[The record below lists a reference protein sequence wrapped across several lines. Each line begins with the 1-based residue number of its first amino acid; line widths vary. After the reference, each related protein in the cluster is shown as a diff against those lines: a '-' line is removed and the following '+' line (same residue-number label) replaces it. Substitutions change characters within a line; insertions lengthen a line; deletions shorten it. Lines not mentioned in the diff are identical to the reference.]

1 MLLQQGLHLHIPHL
15 FQQLFAAG
23 TQRFARWFS
32 LKTAAGSIWLDRSPV
47 RAELFS
53 VERLETHAQ
62 TLAHSQPVTRNPIR
76 VPLLAQRL
84 TDNAAVL
91 LQAFRT
97 STAEVEAGRAVVP
110 AAEWLLDNYH
120 VVEQHIREIR
130 DHLPAHFY
138 RQLPKLATG
147 PFAGYP
153 RVFGVAWAYV
163 AHTDSHFDPVI
174 LQRFLKAYQQEQ
186 PLTIGELWAL
196 SLTLRIVLV
205 ENLRRLADQISVGLA
220 ERRSADKLALLL
232 QQNVTPLAQ
241 HQALATIKLP
251 LSDVFAAQMAKRLRD
266 ADPGQSLALDWLS
279 AQLGAQGSDV
289 DQVVQHSQQR
299 LGASNLSVRNVM
311 TSMQR
316 ISAIDWALLFEQVSL
331 VELRLCQQKTYPLMD
346 FASRNMYRS
355 AIEVLARGSDF
366 SEQQIAQMACEAAT
380 AAETAGSDMANTPMQ
395 DVGYYL
401 LGAGRSQFEQQLKFQ
416 PNWRLRLNNLVR
428 RAGVTGYLA
437 AIAAVTLI
445 LLLAAGTLLF
455 QVQLQFLAQ
464 GSAELLDPA
473 AALKAVPP
481 DLVWWVMLA
490 LLAVI
495 PFSELATALCQRLF
509 SYAVGPVILP
519 GLAFA
524 DGVPA
529 EYRTLV
535 VVPMLLTHEADIL
548 AQAERLEVHHLSGCS
563 GDLTFAL
570 LTDYLDANEQHGAA
584 DLPLLDL
591 AIGAIAHLN
600 QRYPAGPAGPRF
612 LLLHRQRLYN
622 PGEKKWM
629 GWERKRGKLT
639 ELNAL
644 LRGASDTSFIG
655 QPQLPVV
662 ATSHMAEAAST
673 SLSKVLSC
681 WVPKAVRYVITL
693 DADTQL
699 PRNAAFRLIGKMAH
713 PLNRPQFDPVSQ
725 RISSGYGILQ
735 PRVTPAL
742 ALDHVAS
749 RYQRLYT
756 GPAGID
762 PYAAAASDLY
772 QDLFGEGSFTGKGIY
787 DVDAFSAALSDR
799 IGENAMLSH
808 DLFEGVFARSGLA
821 SDVDVVEDFPARYE
835 VAAKRQHRW
844 VRGDWQLL
852 PWLLRSLLLPS
863 LELPQKLPA
872 LGRWKMLDNL
882 RRSLVSPTL
891 LAALFLLWCAPF
903 SLALSGTLLLLLTLF
918 IPNLLPLWGS
928 LWPQHSG
935 IQWRS
940 HLQQFTQ
947 DLHLALCR
955 FGMSSCLLVDESWRM
970 VSAISLT
977 LWRLAISRS
986 HLLQW
991 TTSAQTDRAAR
1002 LTMLGYY
1009 QSMWFSACLSLLA
1022 ALALCSQQSL
1032 LWLLLLPLVLSWL
1045 AAPMLVWWLSQPQP
1059 QFVHAPLSLQ
1069 QQQQFRLIARR
1080 TWRYFETFV
1089 TAHDHFLPPDNF
1101 QQQPKAQLAHR
1112 TSPTNIGLYL
1122 LAILSARDFG
1132 WISVAQALERL
1143 QQTFATLT
1151 LLTRY
1156 RGHFLNWY
1164 DSSDLRV
1171 LPPAYVSAVDSGNLA
1186 GHLITLANGCELWA
1200 QARTYCQNDLERQL
1214 QIQSWCD
1221 QLLLAQQA
1229 LVKLNNNQAYCCRN
1243 GAGERVLPLLQQLQ
1257 TGLSQLLSQL
1267 QAIDQSAVLSNEIL
1281 ASVQQAVTIALDGAN
1296 RLHNLVSFESPLAAN
1311 DDMTPLTTDV
1321 PGNMSGSGPETAAE
1335 THSQT
1340 PHNDPELAH
1349 QSATLWFYL
1358 TALHD
1363 SLLQTSLDQ
1372 DQLPAARQ
1380 EQNQQLFALAKQA
1393 RQLALEM
1400 DFAFLLAPDRD
1411 LLSIGYALETN
1422 QLDESCYDLLASEAR
1437 LASLFA
1443 IAKGDASSKHW
1454 FRLGRSATPLYRAS
1468 ALLSWSGSMFEYLM
1482 PSLVMRAPAGSLLEQ
1497 TNRLVVA
1504 RQIEYASTLQIP
1516 WGISESS
1523 YNARDLELTYQYS
1536 NFGVPGLGLKRG
1548 LAENLVIAPY
1558 ATALGAMVQP
1568 VAAIENFDK
1577 LAELGACGRYG
1588 FVEAIDFTK
1597 SRLRQ
1602 GQRFALV
1609 YSFMAHHQG
1618 MTLVAIANLLQQGQM
1633 RRRFHREPMIQACEL
1648 LLQERLPRHIAVNH
1662 PRAEEAKVSG
1672 VRDGI
1677 EVLTER
1683 RLTAQEH
1690 GAPVC
1695 HLLSNGHYALMLTAA
1710 GTGYSRWRHIA
1721 ITRWQEDSTMDAQ
1734 GSFILLRD
1742 VKSGSLYSPSLQPLP
1757 EQVFEMATPHDH
1769 QQKHQLTF
1777 GEDRAEFFVQ
1787 SPDLMLN
1794 LDVLVCAEDDGEVRR
1809 LTLVNRGNQS
1819 RQFDVMSYAEL
1830 VLTTVANDLAHP
1842 AFAKMFVQTE
1852 FDAATGALLAT
1863 RRLRSDRETT
1873 IWVAHF
1879 VVVEA
1884 STILPLQY
1892 QTSRAMFFGEAAN
1905 LAEAQ
1910 ALRSG
1915 KAWSDATGTV
1925 LDPVFA
1931 IKQRIELAPGKTA
1944 RLAFWTLV
1952 AESRAE
1958 LLLLV
1963 DRHNER
1969 SAFERAAM
1977 LAWTQAQVQLRYLAV
1992 NVAEAADFQRLAAPV
2007 LYADGRFRAPMAA
2020 IMRGAGAQSGLW
2032 QHSISGDLPIVLC
2045 HIDDIED
2052 LACLKQ
2058 LLQAHEYWGLKRLAV
2073 DFVIINEHA
2082 ASYVQDLQGA
2092 IENLVRNSQSR
2103 RAALVAQRNGKAAFN
2118 PVAGGQIYPL
2128 RADLMSVDSRALIQ
2142 SVARVVLYARRGL
2155 IGRQLGRLPQ
2165 VPMQQQLP
2173 QLRPLAM
2180 KRAAATPVLLP
2191 VILARPQQLEFD
2203 NGLAGFGLDGREY
2216 QIQQTGSNRTPM
2228 PWLNV
2233 IANQKFGFQV
2243 SADGSGYSW
2252 AINSREFQL
2261 TPWSNDPISDP
2272 IGEVLYVRDE
2282 QSLHWSC
2289 ATAKPKRDGGSYH
2302 CSHGVG
2308 YSRFEHQQQELALT
2322 LTQFVVMDEA
2332 LKISRLTIKNLA
2344 NRERNLSITGY
2355 VDWVLGRNRSL
2366 TAATL
2371 ITEFD
2376 SNAGFVLVRNPW
2388 SGAFGENFAFVA
2400 FSVPAS
2406 SWTCDRTEFIGRHGS
2421 LAAPQ
2426 ALRRRNKLSAS
2437 CGAGL
2442 DPCAALQLLQ
2452 TLAAGGETD
2461 VIFMLG
2467 QASSVAEAQALVQRF
2482 SKAGAAEQALAA
2494 VAAHWQPLLGA
2505 VQVKTP
2511 DRALDIMLNG
2521 WLLYQTLACRIYAR
2535 SAFYQSSGAYGFR
2548 DQLQD
2553 GMALSLCAPAITRQ
2567 HLLRAAGRQ
2576 FTAGD
2581 VQHWWLPHTG
2591 EGVRSRI
2598 SDDRIWLVFACTT
2611 YVNSSGDSSVWQERV
2626 GFLVGPPLNHD
2637 QHDAFFQPMHSDE
2650 TATLFEHCGRALD
2663 QSLSLLGEHG
2673 LPLMGGGD
2681 WNDGMDQVG
2690 IEGRGESVWLGWFVV
2705 KTLKLF
2711 LPLALKILADDT
2723 FAVNGYRDKL
2733 AVRIDRWQSALT
2745 AMIEALEQHSWD
2757 GEWYRR
2763 ATYDNGSWLGS
2774 TQSDE
2779 CQLDSIAQS
2788 FAQLSG
2794 AADPTRAAQAMDS
2807 VLQKLWLK
2815 PQQMLLLF
2823 KPPFDQTSNNPG
2835 YIKGYP
2841 PGLRENGGQYS
2852 HAAMWVVLALT
2863 SMRRGFEAHQ
2873 LLAQLNP
2880 IAHAL
2885 DKTALQTYQVEPYVV
2900 AADVYS
2906 VAPHQGRGGWTW
2918 YTGAAGWMYRSAIEG
2933 LLGIRRQGDSL
2944 WVKPCLPPQWPG
2956 YSAEIVIEQSR
2967 YQLNLVQLTAAE
2979 QVASLQ
2985 LDGLDVSTQP
2995 QYFQG
3000 MDTLVLPLD
3009 GKSHQLRW
3017 EFRSE
3022 IVSAADGATT
3032 TTP

>member
-1 MLLQQGLHLHIPHL
+1 MSFIPDSMQKL
-15 FQQLFAAG
+15 IRSGRNTLVG
-23 TQRFARWFS
+23 WMT
-32 LKTAAGSIWLDRSPV
+32 LKPPLMPIWQDRSPV

-53 VERLETHAQ
+53 VERLESHAL
-62 TLAHSQPVTRNPIR
+62 TLAQSQLISSKTIR
-76 VPLLAQRL
+76 VPLLAKRL
-84 TDNAAVL
+84 TENAAVL

-97 STAEVEAGRAVVP
+97 STAEVEAGRPVVP

-120 VVEQHIREIR
+120 IVEQQIREIR
-130 DHLPAHFY
+130 DHLPPHFY
-138 RQLPKLATG
+138 RQLPKLASG
-147 PFAGYP
+147 PFTGYP
-153 RVFGVAWAYV
+153 RIFGVAWAYV
-163 AHTDSHFDPVI
+163 AHTDSHFDPLI
-174 LQRFLKAYQQEQ
+174 LQRFLSAYQQQQ

-220 ERRSADKLALLL
+220 ERGKADTLAALLA
-232 QQNVTPLAQ
+232 QYNTAPLVSNHALLS
-241 HQALATIKLP
+241 HQALAAVTLP
-251 LSDVFAAQMAKRLRD
+251 LSDAFAAQMAKRLRD
-266 ADPGQSLALDWLS
+266 SDTGNSLAQDWLT
-279 AQLGAQGSDV
+279 AQLALQGRDV
-289 DQVVQHSQQR
+289 DQVVQQSQQR

-316 ISAIDWALLFEQVSL
+316 IAAIDWAEIFEQVSL
-331 VELRLCQQKTYPLMD
+331 VEFQLRQQNNYSQMD

-355 AIEVLARGSDF
+355 AIELLARGADF
-366 SEQQIAQMACEAAT
+366 SEQQVAQLACAAAQSAAMATGQA
-380 AAETAGSDMANTPMQ
+380 PLQ

-401 LGAGRSQFEQQLKFQ
+401 LGAGRCGFEQQLAFR
-416 PNWRLRLNNLVR
+416 PAWRVRLNDRVR
-428 RAGVTGYLA
+428 AAGIAGYLG
-437 AIAAVTLI
+437 AITGLTLLLLTGSAVLLQALLQQPEQI
-445 LLLAAGTLLF
+445 GADSAMGWGWWLVLLLLAI
-455 QVQLQFLAQ
+455 V
-464 GSAELLDPA
+464 
-473 AALKAVPP
+473 
-481 DLVWWVMLA
+481 
-490 LLAVI
+490 
-495 PFSELATALCQRLF
+495 PFSELATTLCQRLF
-509 SYAVGPVILP
+509 SAAIGPVILP
-519 GLAFA
+519 GLALV
-524 DGVPA
+524 DGVPT

-535 VVPMLLTHEADIL
+535 VVPMLLSDEMDIL
-548 AQAERLEVHHLSGCS
+548 AQVERLEVHHLSGRS

-570 LTDYLDANEQHGAA
+570 LTDYLDANEQHRAT
-584 DLPLLDL
+584 DLPLLNI
-591 AIGAIAHLN
+591 AINAIAQLN
-600 QRYPAGPAGPRF
+600 QLYPAGPAGPRF
-612 LLLHRQRLYN
+612 LLLHRQRLFN
-622 PGEKKWM
+622 SSEKKWM
-629 GWERKRGKLT
+629 GWERKRGKLA

-644 LRGASDTSFIG
+644 LRGATDTSFIG
-655 QPQLPVV
+655 QSQLPAAAV
-662 ATSHMAEAAST
+662 ASELQPTAAP
-673 SLSKVLSC
+673 VLSC
-681 WVPKAVRYVITL
+681 WVPTAVRYVITL

-699 PRNAAFRLIGKMAH
+699 PRDAAIRLIGKMAH
-713 PLNRPQFDPVSQ
+713 PLNQPQFDPVAQ
-725 RISSGYGILQ
+725 RIQSGYGILQ

-742 ALDHVAS
+742 VLDHAAS

-787 DVDAFSAALSDR
+787 DVDAFAAALSDR

-852 PWLLRSLLLPS
+852 PWLLRSLLLPCLVS
-863 LELPQKLPA
+863 QQKLPA

-891 LAALFLLWCAPF
+891 LAALLWLWCAPLP
-903 SLALSGTLLLLLTLF
+903 LALTGTLLLLGTLL

-928 LWPQHSG
+928 VWPQHSG
-935 IQWRS
+935 IQWRP
-940 HLQQFTQ
+940 HLQQCGQ

-955 FGMSSCLLVDESWRM
+955 FALSVCLLVDESWRM
-970 VSAISLT
+970 CSAIGIT
-977 LWRLAISRS
+977 LWRLSISRR

-991 TTSAQTDRAAR
+991 TTSAQNGSAAR
-1002 LTMLGYY
+1002 LTMVGYY
-1009 QSMWFSACLSLLA
+1009 QSMWFSTTLALLA
-1022 ALALCSQQSL
+1022 ALMLVTQPSGW
-1032 LWLLLLPLVLSWL
+1032 WLLLLPLVLCWL
-1045 AAPMLVWWLSQPQP
+1045 AAPALVWWLSQPQP
-1059 QFVHAPLSLQ
+1059 QFVTAPLNAT

-1089 TAHDHFLPPDNF
+1089 TAQDHFLPPDNF

-1122 LAILSARDFG
+1122 LAIVSARDFG
-1132 WISVAQALERL
+1132 WISLAQALVRL
-1143 QQTFATLT
+1143 EQTFATLA

-1200 QARTYCQNDLERQL
+1200 QARTFHQADLDQQL
-1214 QIQSWCD
+1214 LSQSWSD

-1229 LVKLNNNQAYCCRN
+1229 LTELLDNPGFCCRH
-1243 GAGERVLPLLQQLQ
+1243 APVEQVLPQQQQLQ
-1257 TGLSQLLSQL
+1257 LLLNELSLQL
-1267 QAIDQSAVLSNEIL
+1267 QAIDPLPLVVNEALALLQNTAQSTVKQAIDAAVLLQSLLL
-1281 ASVQQAVTIALDGAN
+1281 AVNATDATATSIDISKSPNIA
-1296 RLHNLVSFESPLAAN
+1296 AAPGQIP
-1311 DDMTPLTTDV
+1311 DDTSDV
-1321 PGNMSGSGPETAAE
+1321 LIT
-1335 THSQT
+1335 
-1340 PHNDPELAH
+1340 DPELVH
-1349 QSATLWFYL
+1349 QSATLVFYL
-1358 TALHD
+1358 TALAESFTQTVTD
-1363 SLLQTSLDQ
+1363 LQQ
-1372 DQLPAARQ
+1372 QPAARRQ
-1380 EQNQQLFALAKQA
+1380 QNQQLLDIADTARSMALA
-1393 RQLALEM
+1393 M
-1400 DFAFLLAPDRD
+1400 DFGFLLAPDRD
-1411 LLSIGYALETN
+1411 LLAIGYALDSN

-1437 LASLFA
+1437 LGSLFA
-1443 IAKGDASSKHW
+1443 IAKGDVSSKHW

-1504 RQIEYASTLQIP
+1504 RQIDYATALQLP

-1523 YNARDLELTYQYS
+1523 YNARDLEMTYQYS

-1548 LAENLVIAPY
+1548 LAENLVVAPY

-1568 VAAIENFDK
+1568 VAAMQNFQR

-1588 FVEAIDFTK
+1588 FFEAVDFTK

-1602 GQRFALV
+1602 GQRFSLV
-1609 YSFMAHHQG
+1609 QSFMAHHQG

-1633 RRRFHREPMIQACEL
+1633 RRRFHREPIIQACEL
-1648 LLQERLPRHIAVNH
+1648 LLQERLPRHIAINH
-1662 PRAEEAKVSG
+1662 PRAEEARVTGS
-1672 VRDGI
+1672 RDCI

-1683 RLTAQEH
+1683 RLSAQQP

-1710 GTGYSRWRHIA
+1710 GAGYSRWRHIA
-1721 ITRWQEDSTMDAQ
+1721 ITRWQEDSTSDAH

-1742 VKSGSLYSPSLQPLP
+1742 VSSGQVYAPSLQPLP
-1757 EQVFEMATPHDH
+1757 EQAGYAPAG
-1769 QQKHQLTF
+1769 QSHQLTF
-1777 GEDRAEFFVQ
+1777 SEDRAEFYQ
-1787 SPDLMLN
+1787 QLPDLLLN

-1809 LTLVNRGNQS
+1809 LTIVNRGNQS

-1842 AFAKMFVQTE
+1842 AFAKMFVQTS
-1852 FDAATGALLAT
+1852 FDVEAGALLAT
-1863 RRLRSDRETT
+1863 RRLRSDRETA

-1884 STILPLQY
+1884 VTVLPLQY
-1892 QTSRAMFFGEAAN
+1892 QTSRAGFFGQAST
-1905 LAEAQ
+1905 LAQ
-1910 ALRSG
+1910 AAALQSG
-1915 KAWSDATGTV
+1915 KAWSDTTGTV

-1931 IKQRIELAPGKTA
+1931 LKQRIELAPGKTA

-1952 AESRAE
+1952 ADSKEE
-1958 LLLLV
+1958 LLVLV
-1963 DRHNER
+1963 DQHNER

-1992 NVAEAADFQRLAAPV
+1992 SVAEAADFQRLASPI

-2020 IMRGAGAQSGLW
+2020 IIRGAAPQSGLW

-2073 DFVIINEHA
+2073 DLVIINEHA

-2103 RAALVAQRNGKAAFN
+2103 RAALVAQRNGKAAVL

-2128 RADLMSVDSRALIQ
+2128 RSDLMSVESRALIQ

-2165 VPMQQQLP
+2165 VPPQQQSAQSRALV
-2173 QLRPLAM
+2173 PLSPPHH
-2180 KRAAATPVLLP
+2180 TVL
-2191 VILARPQQLEFD
+2191 LARPTALEFD
-2203 NGLAGFGLDGREY
+2203 NGLAGFAEAGREY
-2216 QIQQTGSNRTPM
+2216 QIQQSGSERTPM

-2233 IANQKFGFQV
+2233 IANSKFGFQV

-2289 ATAKPKRDGGSYH
+2289 ATAKPRRDGGSYH
-2302 CSHGVG
+2302 CSHGIG
-2308 YSRFEHQQQELALT
+2308 YSRFEHQQQELALR

-2332 LKISRLTIKNLA
+2332 LKISRLEIKNLSG
-2344 NRERNLSITGY
+2344 RERNLSITGY

-2366 TAATL
+2366 SAATL

-2376 SNAGFVLVRNPW
+2376 PNNGFVLVRNPW
-2388 SGAFGENFAFVA
+2388 SGAFGGNFAFAA
-2400 FSVPAS
+2400 FSLPAD
-2406 SWTCDRTEFIGRHGS
+2406 SWTCDRTEFIGRNSS

-2426 ALRRRNKLSAS
+2426 ALRRRHKLSAS

-2442 DPCAALQLLQ
+2442 DPCAALQRLQ
-2452 TLAAGGETD
+2452 TVAAGAEVTL
-2461 VIFMLG
+2461 IFMVG

-2482 SKAGAAEQALAA
+2482 SEAGAPEQALSA
-2494 VAAHWQPLLGA
+2494 VAAHWQPLLEA

-2553 GMALSLCAPAITRQ
+2553 GMALSLCAPALTRQ

-2598 SDDRIWLVFACTT
+2598 SDDRIWLAFACAT
-2611 YVNSSGDSSVWQERV
+2611 YINSSGDSAVLQEKV

-2650 TATLFEHCGRALD
+2650 SATLFEHCGRALD

-2711 LPLALKILADDT
+2711 LPLALSWQKSAILADDAV
-2723 FAVNGYRDKL
+2723 AVNGNRDKL
-2733 AVRIDRWQSALT
+2733 AVRIEHWQSALT
-2745 AMIEALEQHSWD
+2745 AMIAALEQHSWD
-2757 GEWYRR
+2757 GQWYRR
-2763 ATYDNGSWLGS
+2763 ATYDNGTWLGS
-2774 TQSDE
+2774 NESDE

-2794 AADPTRAAQAMDS
+2794 AADPNRATQAMDS

-2823 KPPFDQTSNNPG
+2823 KPPFDQTPNNPG

-2863 SMRRGFEAHQ
+2863 SMRRGADAHK

-2885 DKTALQTYQVEPYVV
+2885 DKAALQTYQVEPYVV

-2918 YTGAAGWMYRSAIEG
+2918 YTGAAGWMYRAAIEG
-2933 LLGIRRQGDSL
+2933 LLGIRRQGNQL
-2944 WVKPCLPPQWPG
+2944 LIKPCLPPDWPG
-2956 YSAEIVIEQSR
+2956 YSAEIVLEQSR
-2967 YQLNLVQLTAAE
+2967 YQLKLVQLTAVDQAT
-2979 QVASLQ
+2979 SLQ
-2985 LDGLDVSTQP
+2985 LDGQDVSAQH

-3000 MDTLVLPLD
+3000 TDSLILPLD
-3009 GKSHQLRW
+3009 GNAHQLCW
-3017 EFRSE
+3017 QYQP
-3022 IVSAADGATT
+3022 VVVNADAAVGARAGDVVVANTA
-3032 TTP
+3032 TPTRP

>member
-1 MLLQQGLHLHIPHL
+1 M
-15 FQQLFAAG
+15 
-23 TQRFARWFS
+23 
-32 LKTAAGSIWLDRSPV
+32 

-53 VERLETHAQ
+53 VERLESHAL
-62 TLAHSQPVTRNPIR
+62 TLANSQRVTRKPVA
-76 VPLLAQRL
+76 VPALSRRL
-84 TDNAAVL
+84 TENAAVL

-138 RQLPKLATG
+138 RQLPKLAEG

-163 AHTDSHFDPVI
+163 AHTDSHFDPLI
-174 LQRFLKAYQQEQ
+174 LQRFLLAYQQVQ

-205 ENLRRLADQISVGLA
+205 ENLRRLADQISIGLT
-220 ERRSADKLALLL
+220 ERAKADELAMLL
-232 QQNVTPLAQ
+232 QTNTVNLLS
-241 HQALATIKLP
+241 HQALARVPLP
-251 LSDVFAAQMAKRLRD
+251 LSDAFAAQMAKRLRD
-266 ADPGQSLALDWLS
+266 VDSGQSLAQDWLT
-279 AQLGAQGSDV
+279 AQLFAQGNTV
-289 DQVVQHSQQR
+289 DQVVLQSQQR
-299 LGASNLSVRNVM
+299 LGASNVSVRNVM

-316 ISAIDWALLFEQVSL
+316 ISAIDWASLFEQISL
-331 VELRLCQQKTYPLMD
+331 VEQQLNQQKNYPLMD

-355 AIEVLARGSDF
+355 AIEVLARGSNF
-366 SEQQIAQMACEAAT
+366 SEQQVAVAACAA
-380 AAETAGSDMANTPMQ
+380 ANGARSLDREEVASDTPANQRQPTQ
-395 DVGYYL
+395 DVGFYL
-401 LGAGRSQFEQQLKFQ
+401 LGAGRQGFELQLKFK
-416 PNWRLRLNNLVR
+416 PNWRQRLNHQIQHI
-428 RAGVTGYLA
+428 GVSGYLA
-437 AIAAVTLI
+437 AIAGMTLLL
-445 LLLAAGTLLF
+445 LLLAAAGLF
-455 QVQLQFLAQ
+455 RASDMMSLQLIDA
-464 GSAELLDPA
+464 ARPELYWW
-473 AALKAVPP
+473 
-481 DLVWWVMLA
+481 LVLA
-490 LLAVI
+490 LLALF
-495 PFSELATALCQRLF
+495 PASELATALCQRLF

-519 GLAFA
+519 GLALKE
-524 DGVPA
+524 GVPA
-529 EYRTLV
+529 EYRTLI
-535 VVPMLLTHEADIL
+535 VVPMLLTHDADIL
-548 AQAERLEVHHLSGCS
+548 AQAERLEVHHLSGGS
-563 GDLTFAL
+563 GDITFAL
-570 LTDYLDANEQHGAA
+570 LTDYLDADTQHCAA

-591 AIGAIAHLN
+591 ALNAIAQLN
-600 QRYPAGPAGPRF
+600 LRYPAGPAGPRF
-612 LLLHRQRLYN
+612 LLLHRQRLFN
-622 PGEKKWM
+622 AGEQKWM

-655 QPQLPVV
+655 LAQLPV
-662 ATSHMAEAAST
+662 APTTPLNGSAAFT
-673 SLSKVLSC
+673 NTLSC
-681 WVPKAVRYVITL
+681 WVPQAVRYVITL

-713 PLNRPQFDPVSQ
+713 PLNRPQFDPASQ
-725 RISSGYGILQ
+725 RIISGYGILQ

-742 ALDHVAS
+742 ALDHAAS

-762 PYAAAASDLY
+762 PYAAAASDVY

-787 DVDAFSAALSDR
+787 DVDAFAAALSDR
-799 IGENAMLSH
+799 ISENAMLSH

-852 PWLLRSLLLPS
+852 PWLLRSFLLPCAG
-863 LELPQKLPA
+863 LPQKLPT

-891 LAALFLLWCAPF
+891 LAALLWLWCAP
-903 SLALSGTLLLLLTLF
+903 LPMALCGTLLLLSALLL
-918 IPNLLPLWGS
+918 PNLLPLWGS
-928 LWPQHSG
+928 IWPQHSG
-935 IQWRS
+935 IQWRP
-940 HLQQFTQ
+940 HLQQFCQ

-955 FGMSSCLLVDESWRM
+955 FGMSLCLLVDESWRM
-970 VSAISLT
+970 LSAIGVT
-977 LWRLAISRS
+977 LWRLSVSRS

-1002 LTMLGYY
+1002 LTVLGYY
-1009 QSMWFSACLSLLA
+1009 QSMLLSTTLA
-1022 ALALCSQQSL
+1022 LFTGLALCSQQSL
-1032 LWLLLLPLVLSWL
+1032 WWLLLLPLPLCWL
-1045 AAPMLVWWLSQPQP
+1045 AAPLLVWWLSQPQP
-1059 QFVHAPLSLQ
+1059 QFVSEPLNAL
-1069 QQQQFRLIARR
+1069 QQQQFRLVARR

-1089 TAHDHFLPPDNF
+1089 TAADHFLPPDNF
-1101 QQQPKAQLAHR
+1101 QQLPTAQLAHR

-1132 WISVAQALERL
+1132 WLSTAAALQRL

-1186 GHLITLANGCELWA
+1186 GHLITLANGCELWV
-1200 QARTYCQNDLERQL
+1200 QARTESRADVDLPL
-1214 QIQSWCD
+1214 LLQSWRD
-1221 QLLLAQQA
+1221 QLCLADLARQQLA
-1229 LVKLNNNQAYCCRN
+1229 DNPTDCCQI
-1243 GAGERVLPLLQQLQ
+1243 AAADRVLPLLDQLTKQLNQLSVELQQIDPLLFSTDQITNILQQSIAAAKDSATTLQQLISEGSKAA
-1257 TGLSQLLSQL
+1257 T
-1267 QAIDQSAVLSNEIL
+1267 NEI
-1281 ASVQQAVTIALDGAN
+1281 AN
-1296 RLHNLVSFESPLAAN
+1296 
-1311 DDMTPLTTDV
+1311 TPTATEPQLTTSNPAAPHTDV
-1321 PGNMSGSGPETAAE
+1321 ES
-1335 THSQT
+1335 
-1340 PHNDPELAH
+1340 ELTQH
-1349 QSATLWFYL
+1349 SATLLFYL
-1358 TALHD
+1358 TAVQQSVAEAIADHK
-1363 SLLQTSLDQ
+1363 LQ
-1372 DQLPAARQ
+1372 PAARH
-1380 EQNQQLFALAKQA
+1380 EQNQQLLDIANQA
-1393 RQLALEM
+1393 RQMAMAM
-1400 DFAFLLAPDRD
+1400 DFAFLMAPDRD

-1504 RQIEYASTLQIP
+1504 RQIDYAKGLNIP

-1568 VAAIENFDK
+1568 VAAIENFAQ
-1577 LAELGACGRYG
+1577 LTALGACGRYG
-1588 FVEAIDFTK
+1588 FVEAIDFTP

-1609 YSFMAHHQG
+1609 QSFMAHHQG
-1618 MTLVAIANLLQQGQM
+1618 MTLVAIANLLHQGQM

-1648 LLQERLPRHIAVNH
+1648 LLQERLPRHIAINH
-1662 PRAEEAKVSG
+1662 PRAEEAKVAG

-1683 RLTAQEH
+1683 RLMAQEH

-1710 GTGYSRWRHIA
+1710 GAGYSRWRHLA
-1721 ITRWQEDSTMDAQ
+1721 ITRWQEDSTMDAH
-1734 GSFILLRD
+1734 GSFVLLRD
-1742 VKSGSLYSPSLQPLP
+1742 VKSGVLYSPTLQPLP
-1757 EQVFEMATPHDH
+1757 EVSLGATAAQNHR
-1769 QQKHQLTF
+1769 LTF
-1777 GEDRAEFFVQ
+1777 SEDRAEFYVQ
-1787 SPDLMLN
+1787 QADLMLS

-1809 LTLVNRGNQS
+1809 LTLVNRGSQS

-1852 FDAATGALLAT
+1852 FDQATGALLAT
-1863 RRLRSDRETT
+1863 RRLRSDHETA

-1884 STILPLQY
+1884 VEILPLQY
-1892 QTSRAMFFGEAAN
+1892 QTSRAQFFGDGAT
-1905 LAEAQ
+1905 LSSAQ
-1910 ALRSG
+1910 ALTSG
-1915 KAWSDATGTV
+1915 TAWSATTGTV
-1925 LDPVFA
+1925 LDPVVA
-1931 IKQRIELAPGKTA
+1931 LKQRIELAPGKTA

-1952 AESRAE
+1952 AATKAE
-1958 LLLLV
+1958 LLVLI
-1963 DRHNER
+1963 DQHNER

-1992 NVAEAADFQRLAAPV
+1992 NVAEAADFQRLGSAI

-2020 IMRGAGAQSGLW
+2020 ILRGAAAQSGLW

-2058 LLQAHEYWGLKRLAV
+2058 LLLAHEYWGLKRLAV
-2073 DFVIINEHA
+2073 DLVIINEHA

-2103 RAALVAQRNGKAAFN
+2103 RAALQAQRNGKAALLSL
-2118 PVAGGQIYPL
+2118 AGGQIYPL
-2128 RADLMSVDSRALIQ
+2128 RADLMSIESRALIQ

-2155 IGRQLGRLPQ
+2155 IGRQLGRLPRT
-2165 VPMQQQLP
+2165 PPQQQQPTHLP
-2173 QLRPLAM
+2173 LSPLA
-2180 KRAAATPVLLP
+2180 PVLLP
-2191 VILARPQQLEFD
+2191 RPVSLEFD
-2203 NGLAGFGLDGREY
+2203 NGLGGFGKAGREY
-2216 QIQQTGSNRTPM
+2216 QIQLSASTRTPM

-2233 IANQKFGFQV
+2233 IANPKFGFQV

-2252 AINSREFQL
+2252 AINSREYQL

-2289 ATAKPKRDGGSYH
+2289 ATAKPRRDGGSYH
-2302 CSHGVG
+2302 CRHGIG
-2308 YSRFEHQQQELALT
+2308 YSIFEHQQMELALT
-2322 LTQFVVMDEA
+2322 LTQFVVMDES
-2332 LKISRLTIKNLA
+2332 LKISSLTIKNLA

-2366 TAATL
+2366 TAASL

-2376 SNAGFVLVRNPW
+2376 STNGFVLVRNPW
-2388 SGAFGENFAFVA
+2388 SGSFGGNFAFVA

-2406 SWTCDRTEFIGRHGS
+2406 SWTCDRTEFIGRNS
-2421 LAAPQ
+2421 TLAAPQ

-2442 DPCAALQLLQ
+2442 DPCSALQQLQ
-2452 TLAAGGETD
+2452 TLAAGGETE

-2467 QASSVAEAQALVQRF
+2467 HAGSMAEAQALVQRF
-2482 SKAGAAEQALAA
+2482 SKKGATADALSA

-2505 VQVKTP
+2505 VQVTTP

-2576 FTAGD
+2576 FAAGD
-2581 VQHWWLPHTG
+2581 LQHWWLPHSG

-2598 SDDRIWLVFACTT
+2598 SDDRIWLVFACAT
-2611 YVNSSGDSSVWQERV
+2611 YINSSGDSDVWQENI
-2626 GFLVGPPLNHD
+2626 GFLSGPPLNQD

-2650 TATLFEHCGRALD
+2650 TATLFEHCARALD
-2663 QSLSLLGEHG
+2663 QSLSLVGEHG
-2673 LPLMGGGD
+2673 LPLIGGGD

-2690 IEGRGESVWLGWFVV
+2690 IAGRGESVWLGWFVV

-2711 LPLALKILADDT
+2711 LPLAISLQASAILADD
-2723 FAVNGYRDKL
+2723 AVVSNSNRDKF
-2733 AVRIDRWQSALT
+2733 ATRIARWQSALE
-2745 AMIEALEQHSWD
+2745 AMIDALELYSWD
-2757 GEWYRR
+2757 GQWYRR
-2763 ATYDNGSWLGS
+2763 ATYDNGRWLGS
-2774 TQSDE
+2774 AQSDE

-2794 AADPTRAAQAMDS
+2794 AADPKRATQAMDA

-2815 PQQMLLLF
+2815 PQKMLLLF
-2823 KPPFDQTSNNPG
+2823 QPPFDQTPNNPG

-2885 DKTALQTYQVEPYVV
+2885 DKTAVQTYQVEPYVV

-2906 VAPHQGRGGWTW
+2906 VEPHQGRGGWTW
-2918 YTGAAGWMYRSAIEG
+2918 YTGAAGWMYRAAIEG
-2933 LLGIRRQGDSL
+2933 LLGIRRQGESL
-2944 WVKPCLPPQWPG
+2944 LINPCLPADWPG
-2956 YSAEIVIEQSR
+2956 YSAEIVLEQSR
-2967 YQLNLVQLTAAE
+2967 YQLTLVQITSAE
-2979 QVASLQ
+2979 PFTTPVVTL
-2985 LDGLDVSTQP
+2985 LFDGQDVSTQP
-2995 QYFQG
+2995 EYFQG
-3000 MDTLVLPLD
+3000 PDTLVLPLD
-3009 GKSHQLRW
+3009 SQSHQLCW
-3017 EFRSE
+3017 QFRL
-3022 IVSAADGATT
+3022 VAAADVMLTKSQL
-3032 TTP
+3032 